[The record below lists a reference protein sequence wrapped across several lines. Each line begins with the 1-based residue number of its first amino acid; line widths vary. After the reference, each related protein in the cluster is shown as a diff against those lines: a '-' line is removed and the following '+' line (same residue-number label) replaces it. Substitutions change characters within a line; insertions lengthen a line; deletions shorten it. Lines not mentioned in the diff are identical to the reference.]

1 MRYLLDT
8 TVLIDF
14 AHGTPAAK
22 ALIETLFGEPNDLY
36 TCDVVTAES
45 LSRGEAAHRDAVIR
59 MLDVLEY
66 VSTTPAAARWA
77 GDSRRRRSAGGN
89 RSLGDALIA
98 GTAWA
103 LEATVVTRN
112 PEDFVSQGIPVLA
125 Y

>member
-14 AHGTPAAK
+14 AHGTAA
-22 ALIETLFGEPNDLY
+22 ARSLMDSLFGEPNDLY

-45 LSRGEAAHRDAVIR
+45 LSGGDQEQGEVVAR
-59 MLDVLEY
+59 MLDALEY
-66 VSTTPAAARWA
+66 VSTSPAAARWA
-77 GDSRRRRSAGGN
+77 GKSRHRRAAGGA
-89 RSLGDALIA
+89 RSLGDALV
-98 GTAWA
+98 GGVAWA

-112 PEDFVSQGIPVLA
+112 PDDFTRQGIRVLP